1 MYEIYSW
8 FRENYFNQIDIDL
21 LDGSKEY
28 KNKIRDTTNYPL
40 KRMMAFIQLKYSLT
54 MKTSGYTYVTFRLD
68 NKKDKKIYAV
78 AYYLDDI
85 PKFIC
90 LSPTFESAKGE
101 FRDGFILYEAFKT
114 TFEKYSKKLNTIEE
128 SIMENL
134 SDGKF
139 IIDYEF
145 YPERKTSEEDLTLL
159 SLQLLIG
166 SIYLILYKKQQ
177 DQLQVHTDK
186 MYVQM
191 LKEIYEEKSDGSALS
206 TDIYNDFFK
215 GGLERP
221 YGQKLIPM
229 NVGEAIKI
237 NNIQYATWRELFISY
252 AASDMIINSI
262 SPTFAIAANWS
273 YIEGANQYMFDNE
286 IIKDR
291 YIQNK
296 EIIEM
301 VNGLKQLYK
310 ESEAVDNINDS
321 RESIYNTICQL
332 NLNKLLSDVAIVRID
347 EFADVTVGTLART
360 IKNAKVLPPK
370 CKMFMNDIRFFDKII
385 FDLMYGCHVLHKRV
399 GAIHLDLH
407 LNNMTIMEVDSS
419 FYERKE
425 KEYKYTKDKKYNT
438 AFIVDGQCETY
449 IFPFDGYYGTIIDFS
464 DSVLSRKFL
473 EFTSKYVTFDSFENI
488 IDREKEYILSKL
500 STYSY
505 VKKHK
510 DKVKGAIISKYEDMF
525 KAISAI
531 DFVSI
536 TKNIK
541 GMFINLLKDEVSDT
555 IMKRINQLEDESLEY
570 LLSSVQNVVDNEGRD
585 IEYAGDVL
593 LKKFFSKYLYHKSN
607 LDIDLYEVYNFNAKW
622 NYSGVEYENYPPWA
636 KRDLLIKK
644 FGKSAVDKVFGDTA
658 LPPEIDRDV
667 HLAFLVEKMSS
678 EYGLNI
684 IQTNTGSSNDC
695 TLEEFIEE

>member
-8 FRENYFNQIDIDL
+8 FKENYFNQIEINL

-28 KNKIRDTTNYPL
+28 KNRIRDTTNFPL

-68 NKKDKKIYAV
+68 NKRDKKIFAV
-78 AYYLDDI
+78 AYYLKDI

-90 LSPTFESAKGE
+90 LSPTFDSAKGE
-101 FRDGFILYEAFKT
+101 FRDGFILYEAFIN
-114 TFEKYSKKLNTIEE
+114 TFKKCGKELNDIEE
-128 SIMENL
+128 SIRNNL
-134 SDGKF
+134 SNGKI

-145 YPERKTSEEDLTLL
+145 YPKRKALDEDLTLL
-159 SLQLLIG
+159 SLQLLVG

-186 MYVQM
+186 MYIQM
-191 LKEIYEEKSDGSALS
+191 LKEIYDDKPIGDMSKH
-206 TDIYNDFFK
+206 IYNNFFK
-215 GGLERP
+215 GGMDRP

-252 AASDMIINSI
+252 AASDMVINSI

-273 YIEGANQYMFDNE
+273 YIEGANQDMFDNE

-291 YIQNK
+291 YVQNK
-296 EIIEM
+296 DI
-301 VNGLKQLYK
+301 VNMISSMKQLYK
-310 ESEAVDNINDS
+310 ESESIDNINES
-321 RESIYNTICQL
+321 RERIYNTICQL

-360 IKNAKVLPPK
+360 IKTAKILPPK
-370 CKMFMNDIRFFDKII
+370 CKKFISDIKFFDKII

-407 LNNMTIMEVDSS
+407 LNNMTIMEVDST
-419 FYERKE
+419 FYERTE
-425 KEYKYTKDKKYNT
+425 KEYKYVKNKKYNT
-438 AFIVDGQCETY
+438 AFILNGQCETY
-449 IFPFDGYYGTIIDFS
+449 MFPFDGYYGTIIDFS
-464 DSVLSRKFL
+464 DSVVSRKFL
-473 EFTSKYVTFDSFENI
+473 EFTCKYVTFDSFENI

-536 TKNIK
+536 TKNIRC
-541 GMFINLLKDEVSDT
+541 MFETSLKDEVSDN
-555 IMKRINQLEDESLEY
+555 IMKRICQLEDESLEY
-570 LLSSVQNVVDNEGRD
+570 LLSSVQNVVDNEGKD
-585 IEYAGDVL
+585 IEYVGDVL
-593 LKKFFSKYLYHKSN
+593 LKKFFSNYLYHKSC
-607 LDIDLYEVYNFNAKW
+607 LETDIYEVYNFNAKW
-622 NYSGVEYENYPPWA
+622 NYSGVEYESYPPWA

-644 FGKSAVDKVFGDTA
+644 FGKSSVDKVFGDTA

-667 HLAFLVEKMSS
+667 HLAFLVEKMSF

-684 IQTNTGSSNDC
+684 IQTSTGSSHDC
-695 TLEEFIEE
+695 TFEEFIEE